1 MQLSISEAA
10 RLYNKHRAT
19 VHRNIKSGLLSCSYR
34 GDGTRAIDLSE
45 LIRAYGEPP
54 NKPPEMQQ
62 NATPPP
68 DDVQQAMLHELQAMR
83 AELVALRQE
92 VAELKRLPA
101 PQPTSETVTSGP
113 SHEKPEPKRKPV
125 TSFEEVLAR
134 FSGRPGDS

>member
-62 NATPPP
+62 GATPPA
-68 DDVQQAMLHELQAMR
+68 DDVQQAMLHELQAMK

-101 PQPTSETVTSGP
+101 PEAAKSRTSDER
-113 SHEKPEPKRKPV
+113 PEPKRKPV

-134 FSGRPGDS
+134 FSGRSGDS